1 MERKAKYSYEFKLQ
15 CVAEVLKNHRSLN
28 SVAISKGF
36 SESILSR
43 RWISFYRKFGN
54 DGLLPRKNQKYSPD
68 LKLKVLQTLNKDTLS
83 LNQAC
88 LKFNIPSD
96 SIILNW
102 QRNYNNEGFNGLIDK
117 TKGRPVMSFKR
128 VKKKTDKPLSREE
141 ELLKEIEYLRA
152 ENELLKKFNALVQS
166 KELQQQKRLKP

>member
-1 MERKAKYSYEFKLQ
+1 MERKVKYSYEFKLQ
-15 CVAEVLKNHRSLN
+15 CVAEVLKNHRSVN
-28 SVAISKGF
+28 SVAISKGL
-36 SESILSR
+36 SESILS

-68 LKLKVLQTLNKDTLS
+68 LKLKVLQTLNKDSLS
-83 LNQAC
+83 LNEAC

-117 TKGRPVMSFKR
+117 PKGRPVMSFKR

>member
-1 MERKAKYSYEFKLQ
+1 MERKVKYSYEFKLQ
-15 CVAEVLKNHRSLN
+15 CVAEVLKNHRSFN
-28 SVAISKGF
+28 SVAISKGL
-36 SESILSR
+36 SESILS

-68 LKLKVLQTLNKDTLS
+68 LKLKVLQTLNKDSLS
-83 LNQAC
+83 LNEAC

-102 QRNYNNEGFNGLIDK
+102 QRNYNKEGFNGLIDK
-117 TKGRPVMSFKR
+117 PKGRPVMNFKR
-128 VKKKTDKPLSREE
+128 SKKKTDKPLSREE
-141 ELLKEIEYLRA
+141 ELLKENEYLRA

>member
-28 SVAISKGF
+28 SVAISKGL

-83 LNQAC
+83 LNLAC

-96 SIILNW
+96 SIILN
-102 QRNYNNEGFNGLIDK
+102 
-117 TKGRPVMSFKR
+117 
-128 VKKKTDKPLSREE
+128 
-141 ELLKEIEYLRA
+141 
-152 ENELLKKFNALVQS
+152 
-166 KELQQQKRLKP
+166 

>member
-1 MERKAKYSYEFKLQ
+1 MERKVKYSYEFKLQ
-15 CVAEVLKNHRSLN
+15 CVAEVLKNHRSVN
-28 SVAISKGF
+28 SVAISKGL
-36 SESILSR
+36 SESILS

-68 LKLKVLQTLNKDTLS
+68 LK
-83 LNQAC
+83 
-88 LKFNIPSD
+88 FNIPID

-117 TKGRPVMSFKR
+117 PKGRPVMNFKR
-128 VKKKTDKPLSREE
+128 AKKKTDKPLSREE